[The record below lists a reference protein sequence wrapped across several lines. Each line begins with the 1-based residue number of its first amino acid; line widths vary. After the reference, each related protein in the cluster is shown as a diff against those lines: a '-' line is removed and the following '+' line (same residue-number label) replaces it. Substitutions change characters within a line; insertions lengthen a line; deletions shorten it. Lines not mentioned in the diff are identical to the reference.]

1 MRTPYNLI
9 LANFAAANLFVATFG
24 ATSDA
29 LALIYNGW
37 TFGKNICFL
46 TGVLVTT
53 SGKYFKISKNTFKPK
68 FNSKKRN
75 ANFHHNYFMCFVGF
89 VLMLT
94 QGVLSVCR
102 LSNFVHTGL
111 ILGHIPSYSIA
122 IKIILIVW
130 LYACSLSLPPVFG
143 WGNYTPEMSG
153 LG

>member
-1 MRTPYNLI
+1 MFSQF
-9 LANFAAANLFVATFG
+9 NFNKL
-24 ATSDA
+24 
-29 LALIYNGW
+29 
-37 TFGKNICFL
+37 
-46 TGVLVTT
+46 
-53 SGKYFKISKNTFKPK
+53 
-68 FNSKKRN
+68 RN
-75 ANFHHNYFMCFVGF
+75 ANFNLDYFMCFVGF

-122 IKIILIVW
+122 VKILLIVW
-130 LYACSLSLPPVFG
+130 LCACSLSLPPLFG

>member
-1 MRTPYNLI
+1 
-9 LANFAAANLFVATFG
+9 
-24 ATSDA
+24 
-29 LALIYNGW
+29 
-37 TFGKNICFL
+37 
-46 TGVLVTT
+46 
-53 SGKYFKISKNTFKPK
+53 
-68 FNSKKRN
+68 
-75 ANFHHNYFMCFVGF
+75 MCFVGF